1 MRSALGVSRMDKDK
15 VIATM
20 NEALKLELTSAMRYL
35 DFSFR
40 VFGPTRK
47 PVVSHFLEEAKES
60 FDHATMLGDK
70 IVALGGVPSVAAD
83 APKDRPKTLDDILKL
98 SVENEEAAVAIYSKL
113 LGMVQDETHLRVLF
127 ENQVL
132 AEREHLEE
140 LSKMQRR

>member
-1 MRSALGVSRMDKDK
+1 MDKDK
-15 VIATM
+15 VVATM

-70 IVALGGVPSVAAD
+70 IVALGGTPVVAGDVPKEK
-83 APKDRPKTLDDILKL
+83 PKGLDEILKL
-98 SVENEEAAVAIYSKL
+98 AVENEEAALRIYTKL
-113 LGMVQDETHLRVLF
+113 LDMVQDETHLRVLF

-132 AEREHLEE
+132 AEREHFEE
-140 LSKMQRR
+140 LSKMLRR